1 MEKGD
6 GQEIAQDA
14 GMRPEQISRQLSAPP
29 PEGQGLQV
37 VVLLAAINRDIRR
50 GVAHRIEAWKRLLFE
65 GVTEIH
71 EEEVSVVRFPKDGRQ
86 FRLEGF

>member
-1 MEKGD
+1 MEKGE
-6 GQEIAQDA
+6 GQEMANDA
-14 GMRPEQISRQLSAPP
+14 ALRPEQVSRQLAPP

-37 VVLLAAINRDIRR
+37 ILLLAAINRDIRR
-50 GVAHRIEAWKRLLFE
+50 GAAHRIEAWSRLIFG

-71 EEEVSVVRFPKDGRQ
+71 EEEVLVVRFPKDGRQ